1 MTADEITELART
13 AYQIVQR
20 IDAMNAA
27 FRQLSAERDELR
39 LQLDKARSD
48 RDEAIAAWS
57 EAQAEAL
64 SAEAP
69 SARLRRAAQIDAL
82 RDMRA
87 DVRRRPPSMDR
98 DRIVEACEQ
107 RIDAMLRLLDDPA
120 RDGEDL
126 TVEQI
131 VEEATRYDCRVRIC
145 DQWVTVGGAIRMAQ
159 LEVRRAVASWL
170 RSGPRISEVMGARG
184 IGSADAVLE
193 ALADAVMGG
202 AGGPA

>member
-1 MTADEITELART
+1 MNADEITELART

-57 EAQAEAL
+57 EAQAEA
-64 SAEAP
+64 P
-69 SARLRRAAQIDAL
+69 SARLRRAAQIEAM
-82 RDMRA
+82 RDMRD

-170 RSGPRISEVMGARG
+170 RSGPRISEVMVARG